1 MVHVNGK
8 EFKIYKLDSISSFK
22 NAYAAKKD
30 TTPDLLFFK
39 NEVLPKDLHKKEFNI
54 KLINI
59 LKTLKKLASQD
70 KTPLD
75 ILAIKGID
83 KETIISLWMSYN
95 SILKNKYNKLG
106 KQALDNLGS
115 ELKRDK
121 YIKVKNQVSMLW
133 NNKENVKNMIVDE
146 ISLNKKNFQKQVEIY
161 KEFEEIK
168 DGWLSTDPIIE
179 NIKLS
184 LEFNLTISLLEF
196 FNNIILDNDVP
207 FSTVNNKF
215 FKIIKDFT
223 PPHDWLKFSREKKF
237 LLIKVNKKNYF
248 DKNNILDIENI
259 DNIYSSTIFDIGSK
273 GNITAHV
280 SIDTGK
286 NDVSREEYIK
296 RFVKIFKNDDIKITN
311 SLEESVTGT
320 FYYPQYGLNNYV
332 LADLIMNDPV
342 FSMLMN
348 INEHEKTTKKKSGLY
363 IHFNHPL
370 TGHISATITT
380 KKRTSDDI
388 SMKYED
394 KNIFPMGEN
403 YIRVRV
409 AKARDLNSLKYFQKL
424 LGYLINRYD
433 QKYNEIINFYRKYI
447 PNFGIEIKEDKKE
460 SNKHLTLS
468 KQVPEV
474 FVPQYTR
481 NCKLDR
487 NPVLISEEKAL
498 PLINKGKAIKFPRDP
513 IQSGSPLPS
522 DGKNQHYYTCNHS
535 LYQFIGLKKNRL
547 SNSNNFPFVPCCFIV
562 DQRKKDDFRQYYE
575 GKIPSHQKIDHNQT
589 IIKTDKILSP
599 NQYGILPENIKNFFT
614 LINTD
619 HSYEE
624 IRQGVE
630 RSPNSFI
637 QCIVKALN
645 IKKDVKNIRKKL
657 ATPAYAALCRQE
669 MYDVTSKEIEK
680 QIANTNL
687 YFDPKLFIH
696 LLEYYFNCN
705 IFIFTKK
712 SGEGKIILPR
722 HKQSYYKNLNQHKC
736 IYIFEHWGS
745 ESDHAKFPQ
754 CEIIVRYNINK
765 GVQNILTRPQLIYTY
780 KQAKSIRKIFSLI
793 NTSYALRKRITP
805 IIFSL
810 PDNIKI
816 FSQWIDTYG
825 KTRKINIKININ
837 NNIHKIS
844 LITTPIPPLNIKE
857 TTNLKTY
864 YASQEL
870 VQKIKEIL
878 PLSHIQENNDN
889 ITALIG
895 NVNIKI
901 LFKDQTKHINRFKS
915 ILKAYTH
922 YKKYARY
929 LVEYTFWMFSK
940 FLNKKD
946 IVKIT
951 DEIIVQFF
959 RKYYIIKS
967 DFQYQKIEKTF
978 STQSPLFKNKK
989 IVIHSKEV
997 LKRLAYVLK
1006 LALKRNIQEIFDYRF
1021 HKNIQN
1027 YYQDLSDFKTYHNQI
1042 ILFGKNSVRNWIL
1055 ENNIKYVLHDEVQI
1069 GKREPYFFKNKLI
1082 NNEIYLAQNSYNF
1095 QDAKNIAV
1103 IWIKNNYNP
1112 GPSPPS
1118 LQSQKTLKK
1127 FAFYSYINST
1137 NIKLES
1143 IPGINY
1149 YEGIII
1155 MGYKINNNTVFTTLM
1170 NLR

>member
-8 EFKIYKLDSISSFK
+8 HFKIYKLDSISSFK
-22 NAYAAKKD
+22 NAYAANKD
-30 TTPDLLFFK
+30 TTPELLFFK
-39 NEVLPKDLHKKEFNI
+39 NKVLPEDLHKKEFHI
-54 KLINI
+54 KLINV
-59 LKTLKKLASQD
+59 LKALKNLAS
-70 KTPLD
+70 KNKIPLN
-75 ILAIKGID
+75 ILEIKGID
-83 KETIISLWMSYN
+83 KETILSLWMSYN
-95 SILKNKYNKLG
+95 SILENEYKSLG
-106 KQALDNLGS
+106 KQSLDNVAS
-115 ELKRDK
+115 ELIRKN
-121 YIKVKNQVSMLW
+121 YFKVKNQVYTIW
-133 NNKENVKNMIVDE
+133 NNRKYVQNRIEDE
-146 ISLNKKNFQKQVEIY
+146 ISLNKKKIQKQLKIY

-184 LEFNLTISLLEF
+184 LELNLTISLLEF
-196 FNNIILDNDVP
+196 FNNIILDNNVP
-207 FSTVNNKF
+207 YSNVNNKF
-215 FKIIKDFT
+215 FKILKDFI
-223 PPHDWLKFSREKKF
+223 PPHKWVNFSHEKNF
-237 LLIKVNKKNYF
+237 LLVKVNKKNF
-248 DKNNILDIENI
+248 DKNILDIENT
-259 DNIYSSTIFDIGSK
+259 YSSTIFDISSK

-280 SIDTGK
+280 SLDTGK
-286 NDVSREEYIK
+286 NDISREEYIK
-296 RFVKIFKNDDIKITN
+296 RFLKIFKNDNIKITN

-332 LADLIMNDPV
+332 LADLIMNDPI

-348 INEHEKTTKKKSGLY
+348 VNEQEKTTKKKSGLY

-388 SMKYED
+388 SMKYES
-394 KNIFPMGEN
+394 KEIFPMGEN

-409 AKARDLNSLKYFQKL
+409 AKAKDFKSMKYFQKL

-433 QKYNEIINFYRKYI
+433 QKYNEILNFYREYI
-447 PNFGIEIKEDKKE
+447 PNFGVEIKENKKE
-460 SNKHLTLS
+460 SNKNLSLS

-481 NCKLDR
+481 NCKLNR
-487 NPVLISEEKAL
+487 NPALISEEKAL
-498 PLINKGKAIKFPRDP
+498 PLIDKGKAIKFPRDP
-513 IQSGSPLPS
+513 IQSGLPLPS
-522 DGKNQHYYTCNHS
+522 DGKNQYYYTCNHPEFP
-535 LYQFIGLKKNRL
+535 FIGLKKNKL

-589 IIKTDKILSP
+589 IIKTDKILSL
-599 NQYGILPENIKNFFT
+599 NQYGVLPDNIKNFFT

-619 HSYEE
+619 HDYEE

-637 QCIVKALN
+637 QCIVKALD

-669 MYDVTSKEIEK
+669 MYDSTSKEIEEK
-680 QIANTNL
+680 ISNPEL

-722 HKQSYYKNLNQHKC
+722 HKQSYYKNLNLHKC

-754 CEIIVRYNINK
+754 CEIIIRYNINK
-765 GVQNILTRPQLIYTY
+765 GVQNLLTRPQLIYTY
-780 KQAKSIRKIFSLI
+780 KQAKNIRKIFSLI
-793 NTSYALRKRITP
+793 NTTYALRKRITP
-805 IIFSL
+805 IIFNL

-825 KTRKINIKININ
+825 KTRKINIKINLN
-837 NNIHKIS
+837 SNIYKIS

-857 TTNLKTY
+857 TTNSKTY
-864 YASQEL
+864 YASKQQA
-870 VQKIKEIL
+870 QKLKEIL
-878 PLSHIQENNDN
+878 PLSNIKENKDN

-901 LFKDQTKHINRFKS
+901 LFKDQTTRINRFKS
-915 ILKAYTH
+915 VLKSYTH

-929 LVEYTFWMFSK
+929 LVEYTFWMFSI
-940 FLNKKD
+940 FLKEKD

-951 DEIIVQFF
+951 DQVIVRFF
-959 RKYYIIKS
+959 RKKYTIQPE
-967 DFQYQKIEKTF
+967 FQYQKIEKTF
-978 STQSPLFKNKK
+978 STKSSLLKNKK
-989 IVIHSKEV
+989 IVIHSEEV

-1006 LALKRNIQEIFDYRF
+1006 LALKRNIQEIIDYNY

-1042 ILFGKNSVRNWIL
+1042 ILFGKNSVKNWIL
-1055 ENNIKYVLHDEVQI
+1055 ENNIKYVLYNEVQI

-1095 QDAKNIAV
+1095 QDAKNIAT
-1103 IWIKNNYNP
+1103 IWIKNKYNP

-1118 LQSQKTLKK
+1118 FQSQKTLKK

-1143 IPGINY
+1143 VPGIKY

-1155 MGYKINNNTVFTTLM
+1155 MGYKINNDTVFTTLM